1 MNICFLMY
9 HGSMYS
15 GGQGIYLYYLTR
27 ELMRLGHEVHVIAG
41 PPYPVMAE
49 GVQVHRL
56 ESFSWFRFVDARRE
70 FLDRPNP
77 LEFFYPLNLFEFA
90 STRAGIFSL

>member
-27 ELMRLGHEVHVIAG
+27 ELMRLGHEVRDLL
-41 PPYPVMAE
+41 Y
-49 GVQVHRL
+49 R
-56 ESFSWFRFVDARRE
+56 RNDA
-70 FLDRPNP
+70 P
-77 LEFFYPLNLFEFA
+77 LSSPA
-90 STRAGIFSL
+90 DC